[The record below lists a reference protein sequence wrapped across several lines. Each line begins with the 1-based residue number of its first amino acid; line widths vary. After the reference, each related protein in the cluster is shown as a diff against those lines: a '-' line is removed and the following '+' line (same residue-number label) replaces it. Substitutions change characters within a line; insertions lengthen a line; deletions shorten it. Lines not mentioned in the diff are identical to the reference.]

1 MRALESNP
9 SCTRLHDHIVN
20 GKHISI
26 QDIAQAAGVSHST
39 VSRALRDSTLISA
52 EVRETIHAIANKMG
66 YVPNALAQSLQG
78 RKTNTIGIIV
88 PTIADP
94 FLADVVAGIE
104 SIARPAQYSV
114 LLTATHNDPEIE
126 RQGIENFRQRRVDG
140 VIMTTTRGLPPTLAL
155 KSNPFVLINNE
166 SEQSRPNLHHVIVDD
181 LGGTVLATKHL
192 LGLGHSAIGYVGVS
206 SRTRSNQKRLQG
218 FRDAMDGAGV
228 RIDPHRVVIDACMTA
243 EPDDDICA
251 GRSALLQLRAHN
263 ATAAVCYND
272 MVAVGMLMACRD
284 HGVRVPQDLS
294 IIGFDDVP
302 IASYSQ
308 PALTTIHQP
317 RREIGSVGMQTLLNL
332 IDAKPAR
339 NLIVSSRLIVR
350 GTTAPPDP
358 RVPKAKLSKKR

>member
-1 MRALESNP
+1 MAALESP
-9 SCTRLHDHIVN
+9 QVHTIAQIPVSS
-20 GKHISI
+20 KHVSI

-52 EVRETIHAIANKMG
+52 EVRENIHAIASKMG

-104 SIARPAQYSV
+104 SVARPSQYSV

-126 RQGIENFRQRRVDG
+126 RQGLETFRQRRVDG
-140 VIMTTTRGLPPTLAL
+140 VIMTTTRGLPSTLAL

-181 LGGTVLATKHL
+181 LGGTLLATKHL
-192 LGLGHSAIGYVGVS
+192 IHLGHTKIAYVGVS

-218 FRDAMDGAGV
+218 FRDAMDGAGIQ
-228 RIDPHRVVIDACMTA
+228 IDPNRVIIDACMTA

-251 GRSALLQLRAHN
+251 GRSALPLLLAHD

-272 MVAVGMLMACRD
+272 MVAIGLQMACRD
-284 HGVRVPQDLS
+284 QDVRVPEALS
-294 IIGFDDVP
+294 IVGFDDIP
-302 IASYSQ
+302 LASYSQ
-308 PALTTIHQP
+308 PALTTVHQP
-317 RREIGSVGMQTLLNL
+317 RKDIGNVGMQTLLNL
-332 IDAKPAR
+332 IDGKPAR
-339 NLIVSSRLIVR
+339 NLIVSARLITR
-350 GTTAPPDP
+350 DTTSPPQA
-358 RVPKAKLSKKR
+358 RRAVSRARRLAA

>member
-1 MRALESNP
+1 
-9 SCTRLHDHIVN
+9 LHNIPVSS
-20 GKHISI
+20 KHVSI

-52 EVRETIHAIANKMG
+52 EVRENIHAIASKMG

-104 SIARPAQYSV
+104 SVARPSHYGV

-126 RQGIENFRQRRVDG
+126 RQGLETFRQRRVDG
-140 VIMTTTRGLPPTLAL
+140 VIMTTTRGLPSTLAL

-181 LGGTVLATKHL
+181 LGGTLLATKHL
-192 LGLGHSAIGYVGVS
+192 IHLGHTKIAYVGVS

-218 FRDAMDGAGV
+218 FRDAMDGAGIQIDAN
-228 RIDPHRVVIDACMTA
+228 RIIIDACMTA

-251 GRSALLQLRAHN
+251 GRSALPLLLAHD

-272 MVAVGMLMACRD
+272 MVAIGLQMACRD
-284 HGVRVPQDLS
+284 QGISVPDTLS
-294 IIGFDDVP
+294 IVGFDDIP
-302 IASYSQ
+302 LASYAQ
-308 PALTTIHQP
+308 PTLTTVHQP
-317 RREIGSVGMQTLLNL
+317 RKDIGSVGMQTLLNL
-332 IDAKPAR
+332 IDGKPAR
-339 NLIVSSRLIVR
+339 NLIVSARLVTR
-350 GTTAPPDP
+350 ETTAPPQA
-358 RVPKAKLSKKR
+358 RRASVRAKRLAA